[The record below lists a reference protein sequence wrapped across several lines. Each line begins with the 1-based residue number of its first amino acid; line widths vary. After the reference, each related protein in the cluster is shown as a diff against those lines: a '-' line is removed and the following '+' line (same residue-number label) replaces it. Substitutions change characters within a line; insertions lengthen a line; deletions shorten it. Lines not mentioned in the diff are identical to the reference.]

1 MVCVSLKRLAAA
13 FIMTAAA
20 VLLCMISSSAD
31 YADAEIYDTYN
42 SLSESEY
49 GELLEYAHSV
59 AEKTGWNI
67 AVELDPDG
75 DFSSDSSAFNHCIN
89 KFESCFGSTAD
100 GVFFYCAD
108 HFVYIATSGDAACY
122 ISDREANNV
131 SGLGDSIY
139 KTDKVG
145 SIKKVLDGIYAQ
157 YEGGRDASGG
167 RSSYFS
173 VEGAVGTGVI
183 AAGIFVSIT
192 LIGYK
197 KHEKPSAS
205 GYIDSKTVRFPV
217 KRDIFIREY
226 TTRHTNSSSGGG
238 GSHSGHHHS
247 GGGHHR

>member
-20 VLLCMISSSAD
+20 VLLCMISSSAG

-49 GELLEYAHSV
+49 SELLDYAHSV
-59 AEKTGWNI
+59 AGKTGWNI

-89 KFESCFGSTAD
+89 KFENRFGSTAD

-108 HFVYIATSGDAACY
+108 HFVYIATSGEAAYY

-139 KTDKVG
+139 KTDKTG
-145 SIKKVLDGIYAQ
+145 SIKKVLDGIYTQ
-157 YEGGRDASGG
+157 YQGGIDASGG
-167 RSSYFS
+167 RSSFFS
-173 VEGAVGTGVI
+173 LGGAVGTGI
-183 AAGIFVSIT
+183 LAAGIFVAIT
-192 LIGYK
+192 LSSYK
-197 KHEKPSAS
+197 SHAKPATM

>member
-13 FIMTAAA
+13 FIMAAA

-31 YADAEIYDTYN
+31 YANAIIYDTYN

-49 GELLEYAHSV
+49 SELLESAHSV

-89 KFESCFGSTAD
+89 KFEDRFGSTAD

-108 HFVYIATSGDAACY
+108 HFVYIATSGEAAY
-122 ISDREANNV
+122 YMSDREANTV

-139 KTDKVG
+139 KTDKIE
-145 SIKKVLDGIYAQ
+145 SIKRVLNGIYAQ

-167 RSSYFS
+167 RSPSFS
-173 VEGAVGTGVI
+173 VEGAVGAAVL
-183 AAGIFVSIT
+183 AAGIFVAIT
-192 LIGYK
+192 LIGYRT
-197 KHEKPSAS
+197 HAKPATMS
-205 GYIDSKTVRFPV
+205 YINPGSVKFPI

-238 GSHSGHHHS
+238 HSGHSHS